1 MDIETTPRKKAL
13 LEKRGIYTTED
24 LLNFL
29 PRKYYDYTHVYNEV
43 TPSMD
48 GVTGCFVGRLD
59 GLKKKATSNKC
70 SAIIFKLFLKA
81 GRNINVTIFAQ
92 AYLWNSLISKEKRM
106 VAVCGT
112 LSYHQTYG
120 FSITD
125 PKHVVDY
132 AKINTVTGIE
142 TEYSHISGISQEY
155 MVKLIDEAL
164 DNYTDTPIDK
174 DLLQKYKMAS
184 LPGIK
189 QAYQMLHHPTDMN
202 ISRAQQRIVIDRM
215 LKSELEMV
223 HKERQYCKGTTVTI
237 KSTKITQSIISS
249 LPYSLTTDQEKYFE
263 QMKHN
268 IREGK
273 RISALIQG
281 DVGCGKTLIAILM
294 LFLMAE
300 NGFQG
305 EIMAPTAIL
314 ARQHYE
320 EIKKYGDTYGIKVAY
335 FDGKVTAAAK
345 RKIAEKVASGE
356 ISIVVGTQA
365 LASKYLTYSRLGLV
379 IIDEEHRFGV
389 KQRNA
394 LLDESVHG
402 VNTILMSA
410 TPIPRTLASSIH
422 GNSMEIM
429 DIHSMPACR
438 KPVQTATCKTDNAI
452 FRFMEKELA
461 AGRQAYVVCP
471 LIEKNEDAEVMKDV
485 ISVNETYDIY
495 KEHFGSFYNIAMLNG
510 KMSEKEINEIIQQ
523 FKEGKVHI
531 LISTTVVEVGVNV
544 PNASV
549 IVISN
554 AERFG
559 LAAMHQLRGR
569 VGRGKYKSY
578 CILKSSATENE
589 RLHTMETCADGFSIA
604 EKDLQLRGAGDMI
617 GIKQSG
623 NTEFIEYI
631 LRYPNMYE
639 VIKKLAVDIVD
650 RE

>member
-70 SAIIFKLFLKA
+70 SAIIFKLFLKS

-202 ISRAQQRIVIDRM
+202 ISRAQQRIVIDLM

-223 HKERQYCKGTTVTI
+223 HKDRQYCKGTTVTI
-237 KSTKITQSIISS
+237 KSTKITQSIKSS
-249 LPYSLTTDQEKYFE
+249 LP
-263 QMKHN
+263 
-268 IREGK
+268 
-273 RISALIQG
+273 
-281 DVGCGKTLIAILM
+281 
-294 LFLMAE
+294 
-300 NGFQG
+300 
-305 EIMAPTAIL
+305 
-314 ARQHYE
+314 
-320 EIKKYGDTYGIKVAY
+320 
-335 FDGKVTAAAK
+335 
-345 RKIAEKVASGE
+345 
-356 ISIVVGTQA
+356 
-365 LASKYLTYSRLGLV
+365 
-379 IIDEEHRFGV
+379 
-389 KQRNA
+389 
-394 LLDESVHG
+394 
-402 VNTILMSA
+402 
-410 TPIPRTLASSIH
+410 
-422 GNSMEIM
+422 
-429 DIHSMPACR
+429 
-438 KPVQTATCKTDNAI
+438 
-452 FRFMEKELA
+452 
-461 AGRQAYVVCP
+461 
-471 LIEKNEDAEVMKDV
+471 
-485 ISVNETYDIY
+485 
-495 KEHFGSFYNIAMLNG
+495 
-510 KMSEKEINEIIQQ
+510 
-523 FKEGKVHI
+523 
-531 LISTTVVEVGVNV
+531 
-544 PNASV
+544 
-549 IVISN
+549 
-554 AERFG
+554 
-559 LAAMHQLRGR
+559 
-569 VGRGKYKSY
+569 
-578 CILKSSATENE
+578 
-589 RLHTMETCADGFSIA
+589 
-604 EKDLQLRGAGDMI
+604 
-617 GIKQSG
+617 
-623 NTEFIEYI
+623 
-631 LRYPNMYE
+631 
-639 VIKKLAVDIVD
+639 
-650 RE
+650 

>member
-70 SAIIFKLFLKA
+70 SAIIFKLFLKS

-174 DLLQKYKMAS
+174 DLLQKYKMVS

-263 QMKHN
+263 QMKHS

-429 DIHSMPACR
+429 DIHSMRACR

-452 FRFMEKELA
+452 FRFMEKQLA

-569 VGRGKYKSY
+569 VGRGEYKSY

-589 RLHTMETCADGFSIA
+589 RLQTMETCADGFSIA